1 LKHLSTYK
9 DLFESTSAGS
19 QDRGSVDLPPFKFA
33 INYDS
38 RLGYT
43 KRDFC
48 SDLAEIYRGMTKKE
62 RSELMDVVFK
72 NAGVFRIS
80 RMTDLSQETVD
91 RVMQAVELHLDSKS
105 DYKMQVL
112 PDGYILCFEGLK
124 NRKRLCDVYYS
135 PSESKVK
142 ISYTDS
148 YPEMEDVVISIDDF
162 RPSSINVESDDF
174 SNTIKKCN
182 DFLGNTEIT
191 ASKDSPDNY
200 SL

>member
-1 LKHLSTYK
+1 MKHLSTYK

-43 KRDFC
+43 KHDFC

-91 RVMQAVELHLDSKS
+91 RVMRAVELHLDSKS

-124 NRKRLCDVYYS
+124 SKKRLCDVYYS
-135 PSESKVK
+135 PSELKVK

-148 YPEMEDVVISIDDF
+148 YPEMEDVIISIDDF
-162 RPSSINVESDDF
+162 NPSSINVESDDF
-174 SNTIKKCN
+174 SSTIKKCN
-182 DFLGNTEIT
+182 DFLGNIEVT
-191 ASKDSPDNY
+191 ALKDSPDNY

>member
-1 LKHLSTYK
+1 MKHLSTYK

-124 NRKRLCDVYYS
+124 NRERLCDVYYS
-135 PSESKVK
+135 PSELKVK

>member
-1 LKHLSTYK
+1 LKHLFTYK

-33 INYDS
+33 INYDP

-43 KRDFC
+43 KQDFC

-80 RMTDLSQETVD
+80 KMADLSQETVD
-91 RVMQAVELHLDSKS
+91 RVIQAVELHLDSKS

-112 PDGYILCFEGLK
+112 PDGYILCYEGLK
-124 NRKRLCDVYYS
+124 NKKRLCDVYYS
-135 PSESKVK
+135 PSESNVK

-148 YPEMEDVVISIDDF
+148 YPEMEDLVISIDDF
-162 RPSSINVESDDF
+162 NPSSINVEPDDF
-174 SNTIKKCN
+174 SITIKKCN
-182 DFLGNTEIT
+182 DFLGKAEVT
-191 ASKDSPDNY
+191 ASKDNPDNY